1 MGGVISCNKPSQEMV
16 FLLDKL
22 VSTECISPNDPF
34 WNKLLNFDYQVDEC
48 LVEKV
53 HQFNDYIKD
62 PCIQLFKNCEKNGN
76 IATLVKVFL
85 RRANNLY
92 DMDLSVDKY
101 YLLLTSNALLV
112 LRFIFGHFINES
124 TDKLL
129 EEIINFDYDNDSE
142 HYESDF
148 NDDVI
153 YQNLSH
159 ELISNLINIII
170 NVPVNEYSSSLHIET
185 IRVILVLLSS
195 ELFTQDVHKPSIF
208 AKYLLTEDNL
218 EKTNTLIYYL
228 FRNFLVHTEYLP
240 YSESARLRHE
250 NDSGGSY
257 VLAFGYALLKSVKNT
272 FTEVG
277 DGTDNLNDPFSSSD
291 TEDRELSLSSIS
303 CNLLLYLVCRSNDVF
318 SNNPFLSA
326 LEKFGNAQEISTNEG
341 VFTIDYTHLYNH
353 LCKFVHKQSVMLLFY
368 MLIHKNEGF
377 KNFVLSRINLENLVV
392 PILKVLNGADYEN
405 KRLIFESNLDEV
417 STHSVDEPISV
428 LRKSHHIYL
437 SLINILILTEDDF
450 FGKIIHETFIRDV
463 NWYLPSKHIREISL
477 GGLIA
482 LVIMK
487 VIHMN
492 TIKTRDRY
500 LHTNCLAAL
509 ANISGNF
516 KNLDPY
522 VCHKLTSL
530 LILMMKKH
538 VRLIQ
543 NMRNIEEECAEK
555 AGDDCEN
562 SSIYH
567 YDIIA
572 LEEGIRT
579 ILEMIN
585 SCLCNNLR
593 SNPHLIYY
601 MLYRREIFDQFR
613 DHPMFQ
619 DLSDNVFSVIN
630 HFSLKLGNIN
640 DKSVDDI
647 LKSIE
652 EHSLTWPTDRLKKFP
667 ELKFKYV
674 EDENTDEFFVPYIW
688 RLIASYSGIYFK
700 NSSIQLYNAL
710 Q

>member
-1 MGGVISCNKPSQEMV
+1 MGGTVSCSRPSPEMTS
-16 FLLDKL
+16 LLDKL
-22 VSTECISPNDPF
+22 SSTENITSNDTF

-48 LVEKV
+48 LTEKI
-53 HQFNDYIKD
+53 HQFIDYIKE
-62 PCIQLFKNCEKNGN
+62 PCDKLFKNCEKSGN
-76 IATLVKVFL
+76 IEALIKVFL

-92 DMDLSVDKY
+92 DMDLSNDKY
-101 YLLLTSNALLV
+101 YLLLTSNALLII
-112 LRFIFGHFINES
+112 RHIFGYFINES
-124 TDKLL
+124 TDKVLH
-129 EEIINFDYDNDSE
+129 EIINFNDE
-142 HYESDF
+142 DGAYESDI
-148 NDDVI
+148 NDDI
-153 YQNLSH
+153 AYQNLSH
-159 ELISNLINIII
+159 ELMSNLINIII
-170 NVPVNEYSSSLHIET
+170 KVPVNN
-185 IRVILVLLSS
+185 S
-195 ELFTQDVHKPSIF
+195 ELFTPDVQVPSIF
-208 AKYLLTEDNL
+208 TKYLLAPNNL
-218 EKTNTLIYYL
+218 EHANTIIYFL
-228 FRNFLVHTEYLP
+228 FRNFLTHTEYLP
-240 YSESARLRHE
+240 YSESARQKHQGD
-250 NDSGGSY
+250 NGGSY
-257 VLAFGYALLKSVKNT
+257 VLSFGFAFLKTVKGT
-272 FTEVG
+272 FIESN
-277 DGTDNLNDPFSSSD
+277 DGPDTTNDPFSSSD
-291 TEDRELSLSSIS
+291 IEDKEVSLSSLS
-303 CNLLLYLVCRSNDVF
+303 CNLLLYLVCR
-318 SNNPFLSA
+318 NNNTFQNSPFLTA
-326 LEKFGNAQEISTNEG
+326 LEKFGNSQEISNSDISGTI
-341 VFTIDYTHLYNH
+341 FTIDYTLLYNQ
-353 LCKFVHKQSVMLLFY
+353 LCKYVHKQSVMLLCY

-377 KNFVLSRINLENLVV
+377 KNFILSRINLENLVV

-405 KRLIFESNLDEV
+405 KRLIFDNNLDEV

-450 FGKIIHETFIRDV
+450 FGKIIHETIIKDV
-463 NWYLPSKHIREISL
+463 NWYLSSKHIREISL

-509 ANISGNF
+509 ANISSNF

-530 LILMMKKH
+530 LILMTKKH

-543 NMRNIEEECAEK
+543 NIRNIEEDSGEK

-562 SSIYH
+562 SSSIYH

-593 SNPHLIYY
+593 NNPHLIYY
-601 MLYRREIFDQFR
+601 MLYRREVFDSFR

-619 DLSDNVFSVIN
+619 DLSDNIFSVIN

-640 DKSVDDI
+640 DKSVEDI
-647 LKSIE
+647 LSEIE

-674 EDENTDEFFVPYIW
+674 EDENTADFFVPYIW
-688 RLIASYSGIYFK
+688 RLIASYSGIYYK

>member
-1 MGGVISCNKPSQEMV
+1 MGGTVSCNRPSQEMSI
-16 FLLDKL
+16 LLEKL
-22 VSTECISPNDPF
+22 SSTESISPNDPF
-34 WNKLLNFDYQVDEC
+34 WNKLLNFEYQVDEC
-48 LVEKV
+48 LTEKV
-53 HQFNDYIKD
+53 HQFIDYIKE
-62 PCIQLFKNCEKNGN
+62 PCSKLFKNCEKSGN
-76 IATLVKVFL
+76 IGTLIKVFL

-92 DMDLSVDKY
+92 DMDLSSDKY
-101 YLLLTSNALLV
+101 YLLLTSNCLLII
-112 LRFIFGHFINES
+112 RHIFGYFINET
-124 TDKLL
+124 TDILL
-129 EEIINFDYDNDSE
+129 HEIINFDDYNKE
-142 HYESDF
+142 EKYESDF
-148 NDDVI
+148 CDDI
-153 YQNLSH
+153 NYSNLSD
-159 ELISNLINIII
+159 ELISNLINILIK
-170 NVPVNEYSSSLHIET
+170 VPYFLAQNYLHQIKKNARRAHET
-185 IRVILVLLSS
+185 
-195 ELFTQDVHKPSIF
+195 E
-208 AKYLLTEDNL
+208 
-218 EKTNTLIYYL
+218 
-228 FRNFLVHTEYLP
+228 
-240 YSESARLRHE
+240 
-250 NDSGGSY
+250 SGGSY
-257 VLAFGYALLKSVKNT
+257 VLSIGYSLFKSVKNT
-272 FTEVG
+272 FLENS
-277 DGTDNLNDPFSSSD
+277 DGIDSSNDPFSSSD
-291 TEDRELSLSSIS
+291 IEDKEISLSSLS
-303 CNLLLYLVCRSNDVF
+303 CNLLLYLVCR
-318 SNNPFLSA
+318 NNNIFCNSPFLNA
-326 LEKFGNAQEISTNEG
+326 LEKFGNAQEISNNDFNN
-341 VFTIDYTHLYNH
+341 VIFTIDYTHLYNH
-353 LCKFVHKQSVMLLFY
+353 LCKYVHKQSVMLLFY

-377 KNFVLSRINLENLVV
+377 KNFILSRINLENLVV
-392 PILKVLNGADYEN
+392 PVLKVLNGADYEN
-405 KRLIFESNLDEV
+405 KRLLFENNLDEV

-450 FGKIIHETFIRDV
+450 FGKIIHETIIKDI

-509 ANISGNF
+509 ANISSNF

-543 NMRNIEEECAEK
+543 NIRNIEDEVGEK
-555 AGDDCEN
+555 AGDDCDN

-601 MLYRREIFDQFR
+601 MLYRREIFDSFR

-619 DLSDNVFSVIN
+619 DLSDNVFAVIN

-640 DKSVDDI
+640 DKSVEDI
-647 LKSIE
+647 LSGIE

-674 EDENTDEFFVPYIW
+674 EDENTAEFFVPYIW
-688 RLIASYSGIYFK
+688 RLIASYSGIYYK